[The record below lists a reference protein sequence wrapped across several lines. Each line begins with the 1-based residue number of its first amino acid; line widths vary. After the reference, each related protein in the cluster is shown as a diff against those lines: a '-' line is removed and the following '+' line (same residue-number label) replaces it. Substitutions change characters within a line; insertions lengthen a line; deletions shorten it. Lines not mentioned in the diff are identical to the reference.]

1 MCGIVGF
8 TSDKPELEKI
18 KEFTSSLSHR
28 GPDKEDFKI
37 IEMGQIFLHLGS
49 ARLAIRG
56 SEHDSMPMS
65 NESGSCIVYNGEI
78 FDLKSLK
85 LQTPNPPNSSN
96 DTIHL
101 LNFLCSNKNKL
112 DEINGMF
119 SFAFYDHKNDSVILA
134 RDKLG
139 IKPLYFSLNEYGHIA
154 FSSEMSNL
162 SEFFN
167 LKKLDEQEINNA
179 LLYNGQSM
187 QSNIVKNLLQLK
199 PGHYV
204 EFSSS
209 LKIKNKKYY
218 TTTKQPISMNK
229 KFETLMLEVL
239 EDHLEADTA
248 VDMFL
253 SGGVD
258 SSIIAFLTKNKL
270 NKDIRH
276 FSVSFDD
283 QTYDEKNS
291 FDTISQF
298 LNLEPHIFKLK
309 EDDLSDLV
317 NESLNNMHSLVLDPS
332 FVPTYFLCKNTA
344 NYTKAVISG
353 DGADELFGGY
363 EWYRASKIKKLFPS
377 LILKSMSSKKLLGST
392 SRTTSYLDLLQKY
405 QYFFKSI
412 NKNDLVQ
419 QLIWQSPKLKF
430 SDSDIQNFEDYVRN
444 LTIEEN
450 DLQQKLQELD
460 LNTFMYTNILQKI
473 DLAGMANGLEIR
485 PPFLDDRIIN
495 FSKTLDSKE
504 SVGLKKTKIFLRD
517 YMYENNIPN
526 FDKPKHG
533 FAFPIRKW
541 YEQYGK
547 NRLLNELNKDSIY
560 KYFFENY
567 ARGMNIQNPNNN
579 EMRLIWS
586 LYVLGFW
593 CEKNELVIE

>member
-1 MCGIVGF
+1 
-8 TSDKPELEKI
+8 
-18 KEFTSSLSHR
+18 
-28 GPDKEDFKI
+28 
-37 IEMGQIFLHLGS
+37 
-49 ARLAIRG
+49 
-56 SEHDSMPMS
+56 
-65 NESGSCIVYNGEI
+65 
-78 FDLKSLK
+78 
-85 LQTPNPPNSSN
+85 
-96 DTIHL
+96 
-101 LNFLCSNKNKL
+101 
-112 DEINGMF
+112 
-119 SFAFYDHKNDSVILA
+119 
-134 RDKLG
+134 
-139 IKPLYFSLNEYGHIA
+139 
-154 FSSEMSNL
+154 
-162 SEFFN
+162 
-167 LKKLDEQEINNA
+167 
-179 LLYNGQSM
+179 
-187 QSNIVKNLLQLK
+187 
-199 PGHYV
+199 
-204 EFSSS
+204 
-209 LKIKNKKYY
+209 
-218 TTTKQPISMNK
+218 
-229 KFETLMLEVL
+229 
-239 EDHLEADTA
+239 
-248 VDMFL
+248 
-253 SGGVD
+253 
-258 SSIIAFLTKNKL
+258 
-270 NKDIRH
+270 
-276 FSVSFDD
+276 
-283 QTYDEKNS
+283 
-291 FDTISQF
+291 
-298 LNLEPHIFKLK
+298 
-309 EDDLSDLV
+309 
-317 NESLNNMHSLVLDPS
+317 
-332 FVPTYFLCKNTA
+332 
-344 NYTKAVISG
+344 
-353 DGADELFGGY
+353 
-363 EWYRASKIKKLFPS
+363 
-377 LILKSMSSKKLLGST
+377 MSSKKLLGST